1 MNNSIK
7 NTVKIK
13 RGRPSLKGG
22 NIVRRFKPTTMMMD
36 DFKFDPAL
44 FVPMKTSTK
53 MDALL
58 SNEGGM
64 MKGTNVAFVG
74 DPGVGKTTVLLDM
87 LANMQNNGNKVLFIS
102 GEMTQI
108 DMVGMVK
115 RFPKFGKL
123 PILFMGDWIEN
134 DPLVILK
141 SILSEGWDS
150 VLVDSFAELAVAV
163 CDFHGGTMKNAE
175 TQLLNLF
182 EKHNKAENQSKRNTN
197 FMIIQQVTKGGEFAG
212 SNRFKHMITAMAHI
226 KFQQDGQRAIWF
238 SKNRRGGQ
246 MDKLFF
252 SLNQKNHVGW
262 LFTEPLNMA
271 I

>member
-1 MNNSIK
+1 MS

-13 RGRPSLKGG
+13 RGRPVGKGR
-22 NIVRRFKPTTMMMD
+22 IVKRFKPTTMVMD
-36 DFKFDPAL
+36 DFKFNPEL
-44 FVPMKTSTK
+44 FVPMSTNK
-53 MDALL
+53 KIDNLL
-58 SNEGGM
+58 SSEGGL

-74 DPGVGKTTVLLDM
+74 DPGVGKTTVLLDI
-87 LANMQNNGNKVLFIS
+87 LADLKNNGHKTLFIS

-115 RFPKFGKL
+115 RFPKFGQL

-141 SILSEGWDS
+141 SILSEGWDA

-163 CDFHGGTMKNAE
+163 VDFHGGTMKSAE
-175 TQLLNLF
+175 TKLLNIF
-182 EKHNKAENQSKRNTN
+182 EKHNKGENQSKRNTC

-212 SNRFKHMITAMAHI
+212 SNRFKHMITAMAHM
-226 KFQQDGQRAIWF
+226 KFNAEGGRAIWF
-238 SKNRRGGQ
+238 SKNRRGGEMNKQ
-246 MDKLFF
+246 FF
-252 SLNQKNHVGW
+252 SLDQHNHVGW